1 MKPNILLVGTDLRLF
16 GFWYTL
22 HEHGLNNLWTIFCA
36 HKANKYKYN
45 FQDCFSFY
53 TLFGGFFLLGFFLDD
68 SYLTRQV
75 SSASGEIVP

>member
-45 FQDCFSFY
+45 F
-53 TLFGGFFLLGFFLDD
+53 
-68 SYLTRQV
+68 
-75 SSASGEIVP
+75 